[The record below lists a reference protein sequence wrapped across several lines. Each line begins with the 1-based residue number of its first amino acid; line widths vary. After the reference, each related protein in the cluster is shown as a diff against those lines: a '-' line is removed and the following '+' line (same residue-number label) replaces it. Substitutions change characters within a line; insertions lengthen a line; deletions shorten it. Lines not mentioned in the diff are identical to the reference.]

1 METFFKNDFQS
12 NLLSD
17 RCAAFLLSQRQ
28 LEKEASGRQIISTSR
43 HDKVCRNCFDHS
55 PYDETEKTYQTKS
68 LLSAVARRHGNAG
81 RPSRS
86 KSNLQLPQTCIS
98 LMYSGNKT
106 RTKRM
111 ATAIQHWR
119 QKQKKKK
126 KYFNYFLHLLY
137 VNKKVRSN
145 NHRHSTPQEWVFFCV
160 KGTCLCT
167 SHTLSSSEVHQYVLI
182 EPVKTPLGNC
192 CLHTRRLDSAVF

>member
-55 PYDETEKTYQTKS
+55 PYNETEKTYQTKS

-86 KSNLQLPQTCIS
+86 KSHLQLPQTCIS

-126 KYFNYFLHLLY
+126 KSISTIFCICFTWI
-137 VNKKVRSN
+137 KKWDPTITGTAH
-145 NHRHSTPQEWVFFCV
+145 HRNGFFSV
-160 KGTCLCT
+160 
-167 SHTLSSSEVHQYVLI
+167 
-182 EPVKTPLGNC
+182 
-192 CLHTRRLDSAVF
+192 